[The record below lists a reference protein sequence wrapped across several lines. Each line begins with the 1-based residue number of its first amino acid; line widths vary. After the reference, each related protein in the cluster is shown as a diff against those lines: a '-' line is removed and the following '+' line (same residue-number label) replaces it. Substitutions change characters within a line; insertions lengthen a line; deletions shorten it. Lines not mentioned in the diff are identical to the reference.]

1 MNELIVLGKKVNQ
14 NLKIVKELKFET
26 KNYKL

>member
-1 MNELIVLGKKVNQ
+1 MNELIVLGEKVNQ
-14 NLKIVKELKFET
+14 NLKIVKELKFEA